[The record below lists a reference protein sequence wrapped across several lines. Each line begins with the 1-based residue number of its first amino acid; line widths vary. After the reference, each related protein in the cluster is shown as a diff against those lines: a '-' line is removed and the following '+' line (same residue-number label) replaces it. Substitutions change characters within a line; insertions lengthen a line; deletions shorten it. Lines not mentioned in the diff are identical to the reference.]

1 MCQVQDDKCVLDLT
15 SSTEEGTKF
24 FYYNGE
30 CMDVVVIVIVD
41 LQVRNHT
48 LIVKD

>member
-1 MCQVQDDKCVLDLT
+1 MHQVWDNKCVLDLM

-24 FYYNGE
+24 FYCNGE